1 VGFVD
6 AFSFPKSFAMSR
18 IIIGVDVSRD
28 TLDVHVR
35 PANVNRR
42 FANTA
47 VGIAELVAWTQTH
60 KPERIVFESTGP
72 YQKAAVGALLAQG
85 LPAVVVNAR
94 QVRDFAKALGK
105 LAKTDAVDAA
115 LIAHFGEV
123 VPTDVRPLESP
134 NLSELR
140 GLYDRRGQLIRMLAA
155 EKNHRHA
162 AASGSPKV
170 LKNIDKVI
178 DFLESQIHDL
188 EDRMDHIVETSEA
201 FRAQDAILQSIT
213 GIGPQVS
220 RTLIAYLPELG
231 KRSRQSIAALVGL
244 APFND
249 DSGQHVGQRHIR
261 GGRSKVR
268 IGLYQAAIAAIR
280 HCPQM
285 RLFYASLKAEGARQ
299 SFKSRHCRG
308 CPEDPGTRQRT
319 DARQEALHSPRKLSL
334 LKNT

>member
-1 VGFVD
+1 
-6 AFSFPKSFAMSR
+6 MSR

-35 PANVNRR
+35 PTNVNRR

-47 VGIAELVAWTQTH
+47 AGIAELVAWTQTH

-170 LKNIDKVI
+170 LARFSARCIGVIPTCSVKGGAMHTPISEVVAWLLGQLSSVPPNIRAVYVEWDQSYLEPNTPREVKLVCMDAFGFEDLAKGSFDCSNRDDLYKLG
-178 DFLESQIHDL
+178 DFVWEGERGLSLRKADYP
-188 EDRMDHIVETSEA
+188 EA
-201 FRAQDAILQSIT
+201 DWTEVLKDA
-213 GIGPQVS
+213 
-220 RTLIAYLPELG
+220 AAAPELRALT
-231 KRSRQSIAALVGL
+231 RSRNLLLLVGQH
-244 APFND
+244 D
-249 DSGQHVGQRHIR
+249 DAVYDVS
-261 GGRSKVR
+261 
-268 IGLYQAAIAAIR
+268 
-280 HCPQM
+280 
-285 RLFYASLKAEGARQ
+285 
-299 SFKSRHCRG
+299 
-308 CPEDPGTRQRT
+308 
-319 DARQEALHSPRKLSL
+319 
-334 LKNT
+334 